1 MLDEILYIEG
11 MGNYRMIHTVTQK
24 IMTLQTFTD
33 FEQELPPS
41 LLCRVHK
48 SYMVTSAKIDSA
60 VIPIS
65 DSYWLRFFSLIG
77 QAWVYPICKVVRF
90 VPYF

>member
-1 MLDEILYIEG
+1 LSFLSLKVTFERSLEKLMLDEILYIEG

-65 DSYWLRFFSLIG
+65 DSY
-77 QAWVYPICKVVRF
+77 
-90 VPYF
+90 

>member
-1 MLDEILYIEG
+1 
-11 MGNYRMIHTVTQK
+11 
-24 IMTLQTFTD
+24 
-33 FEQELPPS
+33 
-41 LLCRVHK
+41 LCRVHK

-65 DSYWLRFFSLIG
+65 DSYWQTFFSLIG